1 MTPFWTPLQLERARA
16 LRWYRRL
23 WAACPPDEQ
32 WRNECWVY
40 RLRGMGLPERE
51 VGRCVE
57 DTLNRT
63 RPWRMR
69 DAVLGKALRQVLRD
83 RARVR

>member
-40 RLRGMGLPERE
+40 RLRGMGLSEKE

-57 DTLNRT
+57 TTLNRT

-69 DAVLGKALRQVLRD
+69 DAALGKALRQILRD